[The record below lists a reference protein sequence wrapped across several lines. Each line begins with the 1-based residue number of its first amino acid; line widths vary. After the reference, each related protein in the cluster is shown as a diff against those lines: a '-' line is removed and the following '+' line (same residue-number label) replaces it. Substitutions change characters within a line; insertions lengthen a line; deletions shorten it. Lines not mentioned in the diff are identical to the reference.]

1 MAPQAVVS
9 FLALWYDHNTF
20 CNLSDGD
27 GTTWTLTIH
36 SRDNFI
42 NRVMNYKTN
51 TDPLLGHLWCFVD

>member
-27 GTTWTLTIH
+27 GTTWTLTVH

-42 NRVMNYKTN
+42 NRVMKYKTN
-51 TDPLLGHLWCFVD
+51 TDPLLGH